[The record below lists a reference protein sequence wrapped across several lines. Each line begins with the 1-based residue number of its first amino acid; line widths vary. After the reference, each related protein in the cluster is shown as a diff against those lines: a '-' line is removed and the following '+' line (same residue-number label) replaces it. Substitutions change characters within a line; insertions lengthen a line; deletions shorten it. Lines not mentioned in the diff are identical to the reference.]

1 MTKFPVWKSTRAVAL
16 FALLLV
22 SPLLVSQ
29 QACTDLEET
38 PVSSITPENFYRT
51 EAEALSGL
59 AAVYNILGPGG
70 GDWEWGYYN
79 LSQVSSDEMIVPTRG
94 SDWFD
99 GGRWLEIH
107 RQTWTA
113 NSPAGLEDINGIWEA
128 LFRGVTRA
136 NVLLGALENTVV
148 PNQDV
153 IEAEAQALRALYYYY
168 LMDLFGGVPI
178 VTTTEI
184 EARERSSRPEV
195 FAFID
200 SELQA
205 ARGALPDN
213 WPANDYGRMTK
224 GAVDAILANM
234 YLNAGV
240 FAADAPSATSYNSC
254 TSVQVGGQ
262 SACEAAIAV
271 ADRILNSGEYSLAT
285 DWHSNFAPDNYL
297 SPENI
302 LVINHK
308 AESDLGLN
316 FIHRAL
322 HYNQFDPSPWN
333 GFAALA
339 ETYNA
344 FDEDD
349 ERREI
354 FLEGPQFNV
363 LTGAPVNDRG
373 GNRLV
378 FTVDIADET
387 QATEG
392 EGTRIMKWPPD
403 PDHVSQHNGN
413 DFTLFRLAEVYL
425 IKAEASFEMGNSG
438 VALQLI
444 NTLRARVF
452 EPDEPLAAV
461 DHEAILRER
470 LFELAGEAKRRQ
482 DLIRHG
488 KYTQAWSFKQAGGN
502 HLILMPIPQTQL
514 DANPLL
520 VQNPG
525 Y

>member
-1 MTKFPVWKSTRAVAL
+1 MTKSLVWNSNRAVAL
-16 FALLLV
+16 LVLALVV
-22 SPLLVSQ
+22 SL

-38 PVSSITPENFYRT
+38 PVSSITPDNFYQT
-51 EAEALSGL
+51 ESEALSGL

-70 GDWEWGYYN
+70 GDWEWNYYN

-99 GGRWLEIH
+99 AGRWLEIH

-113 NSPAGLEDINGIWEA
+113 NSPAGLEDINGLWEA
-128 LFRGVTRA
+128 MFRGVTRA
-136 NVLLGALENTVV
+136 NVLLAGLENTVV

-168 LMDLFGGVPI
+168 LMDMFGGVPI

-184 EARERSSRPEV
+184 EARPRNTRTEV
-195 FAFID
+195 FQFID

-205 ARGALPDN
+205 ARAVLPDN
-213 WPANDYGRMTK
+213 WPDSDYGRMTK
-224 GAVDAILANM
+224 GAADAILASM

-240 FAADAPSATSYNSC
+240 YTTDTPSATSYNSC
-254 TSVQVGGQ
+254 TGVQVDGQ
-262 SACEAAIAV
+262 SACEAAIAA

-285 DWHSNFAPDNYL
+285 DWRSNFTPDNYN

-308 AESDLGLN
+308 AEDGLGLN

-322 HYNQFDPSPWN
+322 HYNQYDPSPWN

-344 FDEDD
+344 FDADD
-349 ERREI
+349 QRREI
-354 FLEGPQFNV
+354 FLEGLQVNV
-363 LTGAPVNDRG
+363 LTGDPVDDRS
-373 GNRLV
+373 GNPLV

-392 EGTRIMKWPPD
+392 EGTRIMKWTPD
-403 PDHVSQHNGN
+403 PDHVSQNNGN
-413 DFTLFRLAEVYL
+413 DFALFRLSEIYL
-425 IKAEASFEMGNSG
+425 IKAEASFEMGNTG
-438 VALQLI
+438 DALDLM
-444 NTLRARVF
+444 NTLRERVF
-452 EPDEPLAAV
+452 EPDEPLASV
-461 DHEAILRER
+461 DRDVILQER
-470 LFELAGEAKRRQ
+470 LFELTGEAKRRQ

-488 KYTQAWSFKQAGGN
+488 KYTQPWSFKQAGGPE
-502 HLILMPIPQTQL
+502 LVLMPIPQSQL
-514 DANPLL
+514 DANPML